1 MLGGMSKPSLER
13 AVELLSRTGS
23 AEFERDIGGVL
34 TVSISRVFGA
44 HLTGTADR
52 MRVVGGMELAG
63 RVVVGGRR
71 YRVTMMCERA
81 VLETADDARIR
92 LRATGVA
99 EEGAETIV
107 LASRQTLQRPARMTA
122 IYCQDVVDGDVVDGT
137 IVDLTRLGVTFH
149 TTRLLRRGDRLFL
162 RARFFAE
169 PLETSVR
176 VASTR
181 TLNGSVVAECVFQMP
196 TRELAETVER
206 IASARQEIPE
216 AAPLDI
222 ASMRRSLVVT
232 QFDEG
237 PWRRLLR
244 RSG

>member
-1 MLGGMSKPSLER
+1 MNEPSLER

-23 AEFERDIGGVL
+23 AEFERDLGGVL
-34 TVSISRVFGA
+34 TVAISRVFGSQ
-44 HLTGTADR
+44 LTGTADR
-52 MRVVGGMELAG
+52 MRVVGGMELFG
-63 RVVVGGRR
+63 RVVAGGRR
-71 YRVTMMCERA
+71 YRVTMVCERA
-81 VLETADDARIR
+81 VLETAYDARIR
-92 LRATGVA
+92 LRAVEVA

-107 LASRQTLQRPARMTA
+107 LASRQTLRRPARMTA
-122 IYCQDVVDGDVVDGT
+122 IYCSDVVDGDVVDGT
-137 IVDLTRLGVTFH
+137 IVDLSRLGVRFQ
-149 TTRLLRRGDRLFL
+149 TTRMLRRGDRLFL

-181 TLNGSVVAECVFQMP
+181 RVDGAVIAECVFQVP

-206 IASARQEIPE
+206 IAGQRESVPAGT
-216 AAPLDI
+216 PLDI
-222 ASMRRSLVVT
+222 ASVRRSLVVEHV
-232 QFDEG
+232 DEA

>member
-1 MLGGMSKPSLER
+1 MSEPTLER

-23 AEFERDIGGVL
+23 ADLERDIGGMLGVAI
-34 TVSISRVFGA
+34 TRVFGTQ
-44 HLTGTADR
+44 LTGTADR

-81 VLETADDARIR
+81 VFESADDARIR

-99 EEGAETIV
+99 EDGAETIV
-107 LASRQTLQRPARMTA
+107 VAGRQTLQRPARMTA
-122 IYCQDVVDGDVVDGT
+122 VYCQDVVDGDVVDGT
-137 IVDLTRLGVTFH
+137 IVDLTRLGVTFQ

-169 PLETSVR
+169 PLETTVR
-176 VASTR
+176 VAATR
-181 TLNGSVVAECVFQMP
+181 TVDGSVVAECVFQVP
-196 TRELAETVER
+196 TRALAETVER
-206 IASARQEIPE
+206 IASARVE
-216 AAPLDI
+216 APVSAPLDI
-222 ASMRRSLVVT
+222 ASVRRSLVV
-232 QFDEG
+232 DPVEEA

>member
-1 MLGGMSKPSLER
+1 
-13 AVELLSRTGS
+13 
-23 AEFERDIGGVL
+23 
-34 TVSISRVFGA
+34 
-44 HLTGTADR
+44 
-52 MRVVGGMELAG
+52 
-63 RVVVGGRR
+63 
-71 YRVTMMCERA
+71 
-81 VLETADDARIR
+81 
-92 LRATGVA
+92 
-99 EEGAETIV
+99 
-107 LASRQTLQRPARMTA
+107 MTA
-122 IYCQDVVDGDVVDGT
+122 IYCSDVVDGDVVDGT

-181 TLNGSVVAECVFQMP
+181 TVNGSVVAECVFQVP

-206 IASARQEIPE
+206 IASARRE
-216 AAPLDI
+216 APASTPLDI
-222 ASMRRSLVVT
+222 ASVRRSLVVE
-232 QFDEG
+232 QFDDG

>member
-1 MLGGMSKPSLER
+1 LSQPSLER

-23 AEFERDIGGVL
+23 ADLERDIGGAL
-34 TVSISRVFGA
+34 TIAITRTFGTQ
-44 HLTGTADR
+44 LTGTADR

-71 YRVTMMCERA
+71 YRVTMVCERA
-81 VLETADDARIR
+81 VLETAHDARIR
-92 LRATGVA
+92 LRALDVA

-107 LASRQTLQRPARMTA
+107 LASRQTLRRPARMMA

-137 IVDLTRLGVTFH
+137 IIDLSRLGVTFQ

-162 RARFFAE
+162 RARFYAE
-169 PLETSVR
+169 PLETTIR
-176 VASTR
+176 VTSSR
-181 TLNGSVVAECVFQMP
+181 VVNGSVIAECVFQVP
-196 TRELAETVER
+196 TWELADSVGR
-206 IASARQEIPE
+206 IASARRDVP
-216 AAPLDI
+216 AGAPLDI
-222 ASMRRSLVVT
+222 ASVRRSLVVDHI
-232 QFDEG
+232 DEP

>member
-1 MLGGMSKPSLER
+1 MSEPSLER

-23 AEFERDIGGVL
+23 ADLERDIGGVL
-34 TVSISRVFGA
+34 AVSISRVFGTQ
-44 HLTGTADR
+44 LTGTADR

-63 RVVVGGRR
+63 RVVVSGRR
-71 YRVTMMCERA
+71 YRVAMVCERA

-92 LRATGVA
+92 LRAVDVS

-107 LASRQTLQRPARMTA
+107 LATRQTLRRPARMTA
-122 IYCQDVVDGDVVDGT
+122 VYCQDVVDGDVVDGT
-137 IVDLTRLGVTFH
+137 IVDLTRLGITFQ

-162 RARFFAE
+162 RARFYAE
-169 PLETSVR
+169 PLETPVR
-176 VASTR
+176 VAAAR
-181 TLNGSVVAECVFQMP
+181 MVDGAVVAECVFQVP

-206 IASARQEIPE
+206 IASTRRARPDTT
-216 AAPLDI
+216 PLDI
-222 ASMRRSLVVT
+222 ASVRRSLVVERVE
-232 QFDEG
+232 EG

>member
-1 MLGGMSKPSLER
+1 MSQPSLER

-23 AEFERDIGGVL
+23 ADLERDVGGLL
-34 TVSISRVFGA
+34 TVSISRVFGTQ
-44 HLTGTADR
+44 LTGTADR

-71 YRVTMMCERA
+71 HRVTLVCERA
-81 VLETADDARIR
+81 VLETAHDARIR
-92 LRATGVA
+92 LRAIDIS
-99 EEGAETIV
+99 EEGAETVV

-137 IVDLTRLGVTFH
+137 IVDLTRLGITFQ
-149 TTRLLRRGDRLFL
+149 TPRLLRRGDRLFL
-162 RARFFAE
+162 RARFYAE
-169 PLETSVR
+169 PLETPVR
-176 VASTR
+176 VAAAR
-181 TLNGSVVAECVFQMP
+181 LVNGTVLAECAFQVP

-206 IASARQEIPE
+206 IASARRAVP
-216 AAPLDI
+216 AGPALDI
-222 ASMRRSLVVT
+222 ASVRRSLVVERVE
-232 QFDEG
+232 EG

>member
-1 MLGGMSKPSLER
+1 MLGGMSKPSLQR

-23 AEFERDIGGVL
+23 AEFERDIGGML
-34 TVSISRVFGA
+34 TVSISRVFGT

-71 YRVTMMCERA
+71 YSVMMMCERA
-81 VLETADDARIR
+81 VLETAHDARIR

-122 IYCQDVVDGDVVDGT
+122 IYCSDVVDGDVVDGT

-149 TTRLLRRGDRLFL
+149 TNRLLRRGDRLFL
-162 RARFFAE
+162 RARFLAE

-176 VASTR
+176 VQSAR
-181 TLNGSVVAECVFQMP
+181 TVNGSVVAECVFQVP

-206 IASARQEIPE
+206 IAAARHEVP
-216 AAPLDI
+216 ATTPLDI
-222 ASMRRSLVVT
+222 ASVRRSLVIEH
-232 QFDEG
+232 FDEG

>member
-1 MLGGMSKPSLER
+1 MNEPSLER

-23 AEFERDIGGVL
+23 AEFERDLGGVL
-34 TVSISRVFGA
+34 TVAISRVFGSQ
-44 HLTGTADR
+44 LTGTADR
-52 MRVVGGMELAG
+52 MRVVGGMELFG
-63 RVVVGGRR
+63 RVVAGGRR
-71 YRVTMMCERA
+71 YRVTMVCERA
-81 VLETADDARIR
+81 VLETAYDARIR
-92 LRATGVA
+92 LRAVDVA

-107 LASRQTLQRPARMTA
+107 LASRQTLRRPARMTA
-122 IYCQDVVDGDVVDGT
+122 IYCSDVVDGDVVDGT
-137 IVDLTRLGVTFH
+137 IVDLSRLGVRFQ
-149 TTRLLRRGDRLFL
+149 TTRMLRRGDRLFL

-181 TLNGSVVAECVFQMP
+181 RVDGAVIAECVFQVP

-206 IASARQEIPE
+206 IAGQRELVPGGT
-216 AAPLDI
+216 PLDI
-222 ASMRRSLVVT
+222 ASVRRSLIVEHV
-232 QFDEG
+232 DEA

>member
-1 MLGGMSKPSLER
+1 MER
-13 AVELLSRTGS
+13 AVELLSRSGS
-23 AEFERDIGGVL
+23 ADFERDIGGSL
-34 TVSISRVFGA
+34 TVAITRVFGTQ
-44 HLTGTADR
+44 LTGTADR
-52 MRVVGGMELAG
+52 MRIVGGMELTG

-71 YRVTMMCERA
+71 YRVTMLCERA
-81 VLETADDARIR
+81 VLETAHDARVR
-92 LRATGVA
+92 LRAVDVA

-122 IYCQDVVDGDVVDGT
+122 IYCSDVVDGDVVDGT
-137 IVDLTRLGVTFH
+137 IVDLTRLGITFQ

-181 TLNGSVVAECVFQMP
+181 TVNGSVVAECVFQMP
-196 TRELAETVER
+196 TRELAEIVER
-206 IASARQEIPE
+206 IASARREVPTG
-216 AAPLDI
+216 APLDI
-222 ASMRRSLVVT
+222 ASVRRSLIVEHVDDT
-232 QFDEG
+232 